1 MKYNIGFEY
10 TDRNKRLCKIIDYY
24 ITYNINNDIVKE
36 RYVVERRLLGQVI
49 IDNDVIQTSI
59 DMATKNTSI

>member
-1 MKYNIGFEY
+1 MRYNIGFEY
-10 TDRNKRLCKIIDYY
+10 VDRHNRKCKVVDYH
-24 ITYNINNDIVKE
+24 ITYNMNNDIIKE